1 MEIFTSNSSKTNGCQ
16 LVVTAI
22 KPAVKNE
29 HRVNIFVDDK
39 FEFSLD
45 LAQVVDFKLKV
56 GQTLTQE
63 KIDVYKKASE
73 FGKLYQRT
81 LEWVLARPHSI
92 KETRD
97 YLRRKRVK
105 REAENRQALN
115 NRERLKNETKEE
127 RAERKAREEKFHIR
141 LKTKELPLFSD
152 DDIEKIITLLI
163 EKKYLNDY
171 EFARYYLENRNATKG
186 TSIKK
191 LKQELVKKGIENSV
205 IEEQLT
211 ADIRSDAEEIQKI
224 IKKKRNNYTDEKLI
238 AYLVRQGFDY
248 QQSKDAVLGTD
259 LQN

>member
-1 MEIFTSNSSKTNGCQ
+1 MI
-16 LVVTAI
+16 VTAI

-29 HRVNIFVDDK
+29 NRVNIFINDK
-39 FEFSLD
+39 YEFSLD

-63 KIDVYKKASE
+63 KINEYKKASE

-97 YLRRKRVK
+97 YLRRKRTK
-105 REAENRQALN
+105 REVENRQALN

-127 RAERKAREEKFHIR
+127 RIARKAREEKFHMH

-152 DDIEKIITLLI
+152 DDIEKIITRLT

-186 TSIKK
+186 TSTKK
-191 LKQELVKKGIENSV
+191 LKQELAKKGIENSI
-205 IEEQLT
+205 IEELL
-211 ADIRSDAEEIQKI
+211 ASDIRDDAEEIKKI
-224 IKKKRNNYTDEKLI
+224 IKRKRSKYTDEKLI
-238 AYLVRQGFDY
+238 AYLIRQGFDY
-248 QQSKDAVLGTD
+248 QQSKDAVREMD